1 MDFFIKL
8 MQNNQGYA
16 PEAPPAGINFRTL
29 RRAFLAVL
37 MIFSSGA
44 FGQMVSYVNDD
55 GNLLVDEEVF
65 LPVGFYCEYMNFYTW
80 PDLAQDIADGGFNTI
95 VTETYVPDIG
105 SYEMFLNQCNGL
117 NLKNIIVL
125 PQYLND
131 PSRFDAYVNAL
142 KIFPSLIGYN
152 LLFNANYAELA
163 VMEQQKQRLQ
173 QLDTT
178 RVSMADFELI
188 TPPFQYMIQHL
199 ESSIFYQGPWGYPW
213 GTPDLDMVAYRYR
226 FHKKTTAHQVVFPM
240 IIAQTHNWENNSYPS
255 PAHLDCQSYL
265 GFIAGN
271 KGILFYAFLDSDNY
285 STINITQPELYQAA
299 CDIATELLQ
308 SELKEV
314 ILHGEHQYF
323 NIGQYRHYA
332 TWRYNNNLFVMAA
345 NASADNSFAY
355 DIPLPDD
362 VIGEP
367 VNLFDYRPDSLA
379 LINNHLTGNL
389 SPYQVAIYK
398 MDLNTGFAEK
408 QATEAT
414 ITAIPNPTKESF
426 AISGVENKF
435 SCRVYNA
442 QGRLV
447 MSFTEIMPG
456 EPINLE
462 ALPDGIYL
470 LSISAKADKQNQTI
484 KIIKY

>member
-1 MDFFIKL
+1 MNLFIKL
-8 MQNNQGYA
+8 TQNSQFCA
-16 PEAPPAGINFRTL
+16 PKALPAGNNFLSL

-37 MIFSSGA
+37 MILSSAA
-44 FGQMVSYVNDD
+44 FGQLVSYVNDD
-55 GNLLVDEEVF
+55 GNLVVDREAF

-80 PDLAQDIADGGFNTI
+80 PALAQDIADGGFNTI
-95 VTETYVPDIG
+95 VTETYVPDII

-117 NLKNIIVL
+117 KLKNIIVL

-131 PSRFDAYVNAL
+131 PSRFDDYVNAL

-163 VMEQQKQRLQ
+163 VMEQQKQQLQ

-178 RVSMADFELI
+178 RICMADFELI

-240 IIAQTHNWENNSYPS
+240 IIAQTHTWENNSYPS
-255 PAHLDCQSYL
+255 ADHLDCQSYL

-299 CDIATELLQ
+299 CDIAAEILQ

-332 TWRYNNNLFVMAA
+332 TWRYNNNLYVMAA
-345 NASADNSFAY
+345 NASADISFAY
-355 DIPLPDD
+355 NIPLPDD

-367 VNLFDYRPDSLA
+367 VNLFDYRPDSLS
-379 LINNHLTGNL
+379 LINNHLTGSL

-398 MDLNTGFAEK
+398 MDINTGFAQK
-408 QATEAT
+408 QATKAT
-414 ITAIPNPTKESF
+414 ITAIPNPTKGRFS
-426 AISGVENKF
+426 ISGVENKF
-435 SCRVYNA
+435 SYRVFNPH
-442 QGRLV
+442 GRLV
-447 MSFTEIMPG
+447 MALTEVMPG
-456 EPINLE
+456 ESINLE

-470 LSISAKADKQNQTI
+470 LSISAKAGKQIQTI